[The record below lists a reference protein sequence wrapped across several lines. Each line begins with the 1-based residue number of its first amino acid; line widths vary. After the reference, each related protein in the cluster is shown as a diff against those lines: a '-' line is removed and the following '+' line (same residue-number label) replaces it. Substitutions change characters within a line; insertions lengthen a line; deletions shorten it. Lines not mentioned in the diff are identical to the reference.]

1 MRALVLFSAL
11 VALTAVEGQARL
23 LLTQKQALDLAFPAG
38 TAVERK
44 TAFLTPV
51 QVKEAETLA
60 RGKVESKV
68 WTYYVATSSGAAG
81 GGAAGWAY
89 FDRVIVRTMPAT
101 VMGAVAPDGTL
112 RFLEVLT
119 FDEPDDYKASPR
131 WLAQLKGRPLDKELR
146 IGGVLRNQ
154 TGATLTSA
162 SFAEAARRM
171 LAVHATL
178 HPKVAR

>member
-1 MRALVLFSAL
+1 MRALGLFSAL
-11 VALTAVEGQARL
+11 VVLTAVEGQARL

-44 TAFLTPV
+44 TAFLTAE
-51 QVKEAETLA
+51 QVREAEALA
-60 RGKVESKV
+60 KAKVESKV
-68 WTYYVATSSGAAG
+68 WTYYVAASSGAP
-81 GGAAGWAY
+81 AGWAY

-119 FDEPDDYKASPR
+119 FDEPDDYKSSPR
-131 WLAQLKGRPLDKELR
+131 WLAQLKGRTLDKDLR
-146 IGGVLRNQ
+146 VGGVLRNQ

-162 SFAEAARRM
+162 SFAESARRM
-171 LAVHATL
+171 LAVHAVL
-178 HPKVAR
+178 HPKAVP